1 MGFITHTA
9 QKKKSLHA
17 LYVLCVA
24 GWRQDHGSKEHLP
37 QMEPWLMY
45 NVELPPQAHLPGPQ
59 KKDCF
64 LLHPPVPRPIPSCR
78 QADAELKFFSIEG
91 IGTLGCGGQDPG
103 ID

>member
-1 MGFITHTA
+1 
-9 QKKKSLHA
+9 
-17 LYVLCVA
+17 
-24 GWRQDHGSKEHLP
+24 
-37 QMEPWLMY
+37 MY

-91 IGTLGCGGQDPG
+91 DRNTRLWGAGPRNRLGLVGAGCNVSALV
-103 ID
+103 